1 MFLPKTIRKFCILAM
16 LLSGLIIFL
25 YSYDLIQIKR
35 TLRFFQVYRI
45 YNIIIIMTWGVLL
58 LSSLLCFKLSRYH
71 LYENEFRKL
80 GISIYL
86 IVAYALFVLFG
97 SIGYI
102 PDVIFSVLV
111 SGLIGSAVLLFKLW
125 ILKRT
130 HDDWAQL

>member
-1 MFLPKTIRKFCILAM
+1 
-16 LLSGLIIFL
+16 
-25 YSYDLIQIKR
+25 
-35 TLRFFQVYRI
+35 
-45 YNIIIIMTWGVLL
+45 MTWGVML
-58 LSSLLCFKLSRYH
+58 LSSLLGFKLSRYH
-71 LYENEFRKL
+71 LYDNEFRKL

-102 PDVIFSVLV
+102 PDVIFSVLL